1 MIDSDGCSYSQ
12 NDSDNDGV
20 KDIEDI
26 CPFDPADG
34 CPAALQDIE
43 GNVTEEVPGC
53 IHQSAE
59 NYNPDAT
66 EDDGSCIYE
75 EDTPGFGLA
84 VALISIICVAF
95 RRRN

>member
-1 MIDSDGCSYSQ
+1 M
-12 NDSDNDGV
+12 
-20 KDIEDI
+20 
-26 CPFDPADG
+26 
-34 CPAALQDIE
+34 
-43 GNVTEEVPGC
+43 TEEVPGC

-75 EDTPGFGLA
+75 EDTPGFGLL
-84 VALISIICVAF
+84 VALISIIGVAF